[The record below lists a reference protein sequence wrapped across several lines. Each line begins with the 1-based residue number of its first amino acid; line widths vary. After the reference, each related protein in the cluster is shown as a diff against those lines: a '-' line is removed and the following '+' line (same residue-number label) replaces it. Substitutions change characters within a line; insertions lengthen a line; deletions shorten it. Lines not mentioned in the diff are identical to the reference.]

1 MADSITRTKEG
12 LKDGVLYVNAHNW
25 KALAEIVAYYADSAD
40 YVFRGHRLS
49 LWKLESTLERL
60 RKKSPYREDEREHV
74 TKEHLETFKLSV
86 RGKRGT
92 NPPSLD
98 DDNLWWALGQH
109 HGLATPLLDWTES
122 PYVALFFAFSQAN
135 EPPKDRAVWGVNW
148 QEMEHFNRK
157 LREEFLEN
165 YGHLAFHEIPK
176 VPEHPTIEFFR
187 PMTDENPRI
196 INQAGL
202 LSITR
207 GDVNIEDIIAKAF
220 QGETEKIVLLKI
232 TIPDEGRES
241 CLHSLN
247 RMNINHATLFPDLQ
261 GASHYCNLKFV
272 MPNY

>member
-1 MADSITRTKEG
+1 MRQVTLNVSATNDMVDSITRTKEG

-220 QGETEKIVLLKI
+220 QGE
-232 TIPDEGRES
+232 
-241 CLHSLN
+241 N
-247 RMNINHATLFPDLQ
+247 RKSF
-261 GASHYCNLKFV
+261 C
-272 MPNY
+272 